1 MLVSQL
7 TEAELTDDIIDRLLY
22 AGLVDICEGIQRAR
36 NEALNIINCVQNG
49 VFPDFEILS

>member
-22 AGLVDICEGIQRAR
+22 AGLVDTCEGIQRAR